1 MVADRLADRDRG
13 DRRGRLGLI
22 VPSSNTTAE
31 PEFRAHLPDSITVHG
46 ARMALESV
54 TVDELDA
61 MSDDAARAAELL
73 GHADVDAVA
82 YACTTGSL
90 IHGPGFDAELEER
103 LERAA
108 GVPAVATARS
118 VVRAL
123 EALDAERIAVA
134 TPYTDELDAKEREF
148 LEAAGFEVAALDGRG
163 LAANTA
169 IGELRPAEARQ
180 QVIDLVGDDRGDCDG
195 FDGFDGLDG
204 LDAVFVSCTNYRSL
218 AAIEGLEA
226 ELGLPVLT
234 SNGATLWDVCRVAG
248 IDVDGP
254 GALFE
259 VEVEAEAEDDRR

>member
-1 MVADRLADRDRG
+1 MSEPSERSE
-13 DRRGRLGLI
+13 RLGLV

-31 PEFRAHLPDSITVHG
+31 PEFRAHLPDSVTVHG

-90 IHGPGFDAELEER
+90 LHGPGFDAELEER
-103 LERAA
+103 LTEAA

-123 EALDAERIAVA
+123 EALDAERIAVV
-134 TPYTDELDAKEREF
+134 TPYTSDLDAKEREF
-148 LEAAGFEVAALDGRG
+148 LEAAGFEIASIDGGG
-163 LAANTA
+163 LEANTA
-169 IGELRPAEARQ
+169 IGALTPDDAFQ
-180 QVIDLVGDDRGDCDG
+180 QVCEGVDLAA
-195 FDGFDGLDG
+195 

-218 AAIEGLEA
+218 AAVDDLESK
-226 ELGLPVLT
+226 LGAPVIT
-234 SNGATLWDVCRVAG
+234 SNGATLWDVGRVG
-248 IDVDGP
+248 GFERELDGP
-254 GALFE
+254 GTLFE
-259 VEVEAEAEDDRR
+259 RDGQ

>member
-1 MVADRLADRDRG
+1 MSDQNSRN
-13 DRRGRLGLI
+13 GRVGLI
-22 VPSSNTTAE
+22 VPSSNTTVE
-31 PEFRAHLPDSITVHG
+31 PEFRAFLPNEVTVHG

-103 LERAA
+103 LREAA

-123 EALDAERIAVA
+123 KALEADRIAVA
-134 TPYTDELDAKEREF
+134 TPYTSELDEKEREF
-148 LEAAGFEVAALDGRG
+148 LAESGFDVASIDGRG
-163 LAANTA
+163 LAANTE
-169 IGELRPAEARQ
+169 IGALTPDDASRQ
-180 QVIDLVGDDRGDCDG
+180 VLEHVGSDDD
-195 FDGFDGLDG
+195 

-218 AAIEGLEA
+218 AAIDALEA
-226 ELGLPVLT
+226 KLGVPVIT
-234 SNGATLWDVCRVAG
+234 SNGATLWDVCGAAG
-248 IDVDGP
+248 FAVDGP
-254 GALFE
+254 GTLFGR
-259 VEVEAEAEDDRR
+259 DR

>member
-1 MVADRLADRDRG
+1 MAEPEPDSDTDRNDRG
-13 DRRGRLGLI
+13 DSGRRGRLGLV
-22 VPSSNTTAE
+22 VPSSNATAE
-31 PEFRAHLPDSITVHG
+31 PEFRDYLPDSITVHG

-90 IHGPGFDAELEER
+90 IHGPGFDAELEDR

-134 TPYTDELDAKEREF
+134 TPYTDELDEKEREF
-148 LEAAGFEVAALDGRG
+148 LDAAGFEVAALDGRG
-163 LAANTA
+163 LAANAA
-169 IGELRPAEARQ
+169 IGELAPTDARD
-180 QVIDLVGDDRGDCDG
+180 QVTDLIGSDIDD
-195 FDGFDGLDG
+195 

-218 AAIEGLEA
+218 AAVEGLEA
-226 ELGLPVLT
+226 DLGLPVVT
-234 SNGATLWDVCRVAG
+234 SNGATLWDVCGAAG
-248 IDVDGP
+248 FEADGP
-254 GALFE
+254 GALFGRGR
-259 VEVEAEAEDDRR
+259 DR